1 MSHREAMADMILEL
15 LNEYAKERTIP
26 YWEVLGAIDDAQCRL
41 TEKLIIDY
49 PEIKPTLSDMMAK

>member
-1 MSHREAMADMILEL
+1 MADMILEL

-41 TEKLIIDY
+41 TEKLILDY
-49 PEIKPTLSDMMAK
+49 PQIKPTLSDLMAK